1 MGAESGFGRVALL
14 VLLLTLVSMS
24 EAAPPAGEV
33 RVYNWLRYLPEEV
46 LRDFERD
53 TGIHPHYVEFDS
65 AQAMENKLLTGNSGY
80 DVVFP
85 GSSSLRKL
93 IVAGALQPLQ
103 HERLGNMRHLD
114 GAFLQSLE
122 AAGDPG
128 NRYAV
133 PYLWGAT
140 LIGYDADRVE
150 PLFGGN
156 VPSSWDLLF
165 KPENLQR
172 LASCGVGIIDAPDEI
187 LPIALHYLGLD
198 PNSPRRADYR
208 AAQQLLQGIRPYV
221 RYFDSQRYGDDL
233 ANGTL
238 CLAVGWSGGFV
249 QARQMAA
256 AAGRPLRLQMIVPP
270 EGAPFWSDVMVVAA
284 KAPNPNQAHAFIDY
298 LLRPDVIARI
308 SQQMGYPAPS
318 SALLVQSAAA
328 DDSRLQLLLA
338 ARQQLFFTITPV
350 PEPVERIRARVWRS
364 LQPDQ
369 DIQP

>member
-1 MGAESGFGRVALL
+1 MGAESGFGRMALL
-14 VLLLTLVSMS
+14 ALLLTLMS
-24 EAAPPAGEV
+24 TAQAAPAAGEV

-46 LRDFERD
+46 LRDFERE
-53 TGIHPHYVEFDS
+53 TGIRPHYVEFDS

-93 IVAGALQPLQ
+93 IVAGAVQPLQ
-103 HERLGNMRHLD
+103 RERLSNMRHLD
-114 GAFLQSLE
+114 SAFLQSLE

-128 NRYAV
+128 NRHAV

-150 PLFGGN
+150 PLFAGN

-187 LPIALHYLGLD
+187 LPIALHHIGLD
-198 PNSPRRADYR
+198 PNSQRRADYR
-208 AAQQLLQGIRPYV
+208 AAQQLLQGIRPHV

-233 ANGTL
+233 ANGTI
-238 CLAVGWSGGFV
+238 CLGVGWSGGFV

-256 AAGRPLRLQMIVPP
+256 AAGRQVRLRMIVPP
-270 EGAPFWSDVMVVAA
+270 QGAPFWSDVMVVAA

-308 SQQMGYPAPS
+308 SQQLGYPAPS
-318 SALLVQSAAA
+318 SALLAQPVAAG
-328 DDSRLQLLLA
+328 DSRRQLLQA
-338 ARQQLFFTITPV
+338 ARQQRFFTITPV
-350 PEPVERIRARVWRS
+350 PEAVERVRARVWRS
-364 LQPDQ
+364 LQPGQ
-369 DIQP
+369 DSQP